1 MFGSKDKEYFD
12 TFSALAG
19 KIHEGANLLHEM
31 MRNYDRPQESA
42 RRIKALEHEC
52 DQITHNLVK
61 MLNKSFI
68 TPFDR
73 EDIHDLA
80 TKLDDVID
88 FIDTTADRMTFYNLT
103 SPPPEMLGMADVL
116 VRQTA
121 VLKEAIAN
129 LRTSDHILEKCV
141 EIHAL
146 ESEGDRIF
154 HEGLARLFNKTRKE
168 DAIELIKEKDV
179 LETVETA
186 TDMCEDVAN
195 VLEGIILKNA

>member
-1 MFGSKDKEYFD
+1 MLGSKDKEYFD
-12 TFSALAG
+12 TFASLAG
-19 KIHEGANLLHEM
+19 KIHDAAKLLFEM
-31 MRNYDRPQESA
+31 TQHYERPLESA

-52 DQITHNLVK
+52 DEMTHDLVRK
-61 MLNKSFI
+61 LNRSFI

-73 EDIHDLA
+73 EDIYDLA

-88 FIDTTADRMTFYNLT
+88 FIDTTADRMTAYHMT
-103 SPPPEMLGMADVL
+103 SPPPEMVRMADVL

-121 VLKEAIAN
+121 VLKAAVSN
-129 LRTSDHILEKCV
+129 LRKPEHTLEKCI

-146 ESEGDRIF
+146 ENEGDRIF
-154 HEGLARLFNKTRKE
+154 HEGLARLFNTKE
-168 DAIELIKEKDV
+168 IDAIALIKEKDV

-195 VLEGIILKNA
+195 VLEGIMLKNA